1 MQGILSPRMFTMLLL
16 MALATT
22 CMTTPAVSLLYRGR
36 RHELEGEGNKHQQP
50 LSPPPAAVSAGLAD
64 SSGGGGVADGIAAE
78 ARARARSSSSIV
90 FVYKSSRGSE
100 TGDSLISY
108 ASPAAASTKTAAGCV
123 SSSAAAGSSSGDRV
137 ALTIPQLSKD
147 LDDRQRQDA

>member
-36 RHELEGEGNKHQQP
+36 RHELEGDGDEQQQP
-50 LSPPPAAVSAGLAD
+50 VSPAAAAAAGSA
-64 SSGGGGVADGIAAE
+64 GGGGAEGIAAA

-100 TGDSLISY
+100 AGGSLVSY
-108 ASPAAASTKTAAGCV
+108 ASPAAASTKTAAGI
-123 SSSAAAGSSSGDRV
+123 SSIGAAGLSAEDSITLAV
-137 ALTIPQLSKD
+137 PQLSKEMND
-147 LDDRQRQDA
+147 SQLQDA